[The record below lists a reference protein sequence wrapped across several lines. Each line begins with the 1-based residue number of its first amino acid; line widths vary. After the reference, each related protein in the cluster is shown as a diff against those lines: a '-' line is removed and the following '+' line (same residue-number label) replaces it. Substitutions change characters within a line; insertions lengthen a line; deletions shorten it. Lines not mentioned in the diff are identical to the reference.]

1 MLSDL
6 CTYQDVLDRA
16 KTVPA
21 LASGNSDESD
31 HTEVT
36 ERKITQIHAE
46 IDLQLSSWIKERLDR
61 LGYVNTDY
69 IATGVLATPAA
80 VLLKLSATSK
90 TYMNRYAVTCAVYA
104 LLEEAQTLHRFK
116 HGEAS
121 QQITDAMLLWG
132 GSDGRGGLK
141 GSEWKTVQ
149 PLLFFD
155 LNADGSED
163 SLETLIRSTISSQ
176 RIYV

>member
-1 MLSDL
+1 MLSGL
-6 CTYQDVLDRA
+6 CTYQDVIDRA
-16 KTVPA
+16 KDVPA
-21 LASGNSDESD
+21 LASGNSEESD
-31 HTEVT
+31 HTEVA

-46 IDLQLSSWIKERLDR
+46 LDLQMSSWIKERLDR
-61 LGYVNTDY
+61 LGYTNTDY

-80 VLLKLSATSK
+80 VLATLSASSE
-90 TYMNRYAVTCAVYA
+90 TYMNRLAVTYAVYA
-104 LLEEAQTLHRFK
+104 MLEEAQTLHRFK

-121 QQITDAMLLWG
+121 AQITDAMILWG

-155 LNADGSED
+155 LNGDASED